1 MPISK
6 DGQYARQETSI
17 TKEQKRKLKALS
29 EKTGIAITDHIRR
42 AIDLYLKERRGI

>member
-6 DGQYARQETSI
+6 DGQYVRQETII
-17 TKEQKRKLKALS
+17 TKEQKKKLKALS

-42 AIDLYLKERRGI
+42 AIDLYLNKRPED